1 MQDITPSDFQQKVA
15 GGDTLTLLDIR
26 EPWEIELARVDGAV
40 HIPMGEIPG
49 RLGELDRDRPVVV
62 MCHHGV
68 RSRQVALFLEQN
80 GFQQVLNLAGGIDA
94 WSVEVDPDVASY

>member
-15 GGDTLTLLDIR
+15 GGDSLTLLDIR

-68 RSRQVALFLEQN
+68 RSRQVALFLEQS

-94 WSVEVDPDVASY
+94 WSMEVDPDVASY

>member
-1 MQDITPSDFQQKVA
+1 MQDISPSDYQQQVA
-15 GGDTLTLLDIR
+15 GGEPLLLLDIR
-26 EPWEIELARVDGAV
+26 EPWELELARLDGAV

-68 RSRQVALFLEQN
+68 RSRQVAMFLEQS
-80 GFQQVLNLAGGIDA
+80 GFARVLNLAGGIDA
-94 WSVEVDPDVASY
+94 WSMEVDPDVASY